1 MPQQTQNQSVTSSS
15 TTPQPNHPQPTNN
28 KPDAFAQLA
37 EEVATAQA
45 YLNNPKVQK
54 SSARREPVLLVPQP
68 HEPPRQASEKQN
80 DASPASSL
88 PQAAST
94 IPATAA
100 SRLARHQL
108 DDASSA
114 SSLPQAASDQPA
126 DASQTPS
133 SGHLSAARRNES
145 VAASA
150 TALPKAAPHQPAA
163 ANRTPSGV
171 PDPASLPPCF
181 LASSSSREIRR
192 PLNPH
197 KIKEKPNSNR

>member
-114 SSLPQAASDQPA
+114 SSLPQAA
-126 DASQTPS
+126 
-133 SGHLSAARRNES
+133 
-145 VAASA
+145 
-150 TALPKAAPHQPAA
+150 PHQPAA

-181 LASSSSREIRR
+181 LAPSSSREIRL
-192 PLNPH
+192 PLNSH
-197 KIKEKPNSNR
+197 KSKEKTISNR